1 MSGVRDEQRRT
12 PPRNGPR
19 CAPLRARRR
28 APGLMSVVSR
38 RRLCPASK
46 NAERKSHIERQPT
59 TDRTRFTRSEQHHS
73 VPRCPVW
80 TPRRNSQHD
89 PEPRGT
95 AIGANRANRGARM
108 TKTAA
113 ASTSGHRNPCAAPA
127 DRHVP
132 LCTRNRSGSDLRRS
146 VSENRVRRTDELGRS
161 GPRV

>member
-59 TDRTRFTRSEQHHS
+59 TVNRQNPFYSFRTTPSACPGR
-73 VPRCPVW
+73 RCPVW

-132 LCTRNRSGSDLRRS
+132 LCTRNVGFGFAK
-146 VSENRVRRTDELGRS
+146 VRKREPCTAYG
-161 GPRV
+161 

>member
-59 TDRTRFTRSEQHHS
+59 TDRTRFTRSEPQPTTLHS

-113 ASTSGHRNPCAAPA
+113 ASTSGHRNPCAPPPTA
-127 DRHVP
+127 
-132 LCTRNRSGSDLRRS
+132 
-146 VSENRVRRTDELGRS
+146 RVARATLHS
-161 GPRV
+161 